1 MFRELDQR
9 ISDGLTVTLE
19 WEPDTGTVWIS
30 CEDHRI
36 RKRSQCAMRLNRR
49 TLGTRSFI
57 PSPSRSRYRAETWP
71 TRQGL
76 IVPCG

>member
-30 CEDHRI
+30 CEDHRTP
-36 RKRSQCAMRLNRR
+36 KALSMRYAVEPSDARHA
-49 TLGTRSFI
+49 FI
-57 PSPSRSRYRAETWP
+57 HPFAQP
-71 TRQGL
+71 
-76 IVPCG
+76 